1 MPCMCAGHPTRHRRN
16 STLPLAHKT
25 DPGIGPR
32 LRHLRLQKGYTV
44 EVLAAAAG
52 LNKGF
57 LSRLERGTKRPS
69 IETVL
74 RLSAALDVP
83 VGQLFGEQTSDDTVR
98 ISRAAG
104 RSRVLEDPQA
114 YSFELLTPKGSLM
127 EAFLFQVGTEPT
139 GNGQRHDG
147 EEMFLVLGGTV
158 EMRTPDRT
166 YVLEKGDC
174 AYFPGHLTHQ
184 MRRLGSE
191 PATAVIAVARDRS
204 PARRSQATADILR
217 PATPDRQQLYDAASE
232 DGHDRHDEDRPNR
245 GRYRS

>member
-1 MPCMCAGHPTRHRRN
+1 LA
-16 STLPLAHKT
+16 LPHKT

-44 EVLAAAAG
+44 EALAAAAG

-69 IETVL
+69 IESVL
-74 RLSAALDVP
+74 RLSAALEVP
-83 VGQLFGEQTSDDTVR
+83 IGQLFGEQTSADTVR
-98 ISRAAG
+98 ISRAA
-104 RSRVLEDPQA
+104 RRNRVLEDPDA

-127 EAFLFQVGTEPT
+127 EAFLFHVGTEPT

-174 AYFPGHLTHQ
+174 AYFPGHLAHQ

-191 PATAVIAVARDRS
+191 PTTAVIAVARDRS
-204 PARRSQATADILR
+204 PARRDQATADKLR
-217 PATPDRQQLYDAASE
+217 PATTRRRQRCRVTSE
-232 DGHDRHDEDRPNR
+232 DDHEHHGDHNSHQR
-245 GRYRS
+245 

>member
-1 MPCMCAGHPTRHRRN
+1 MP
-16 STLPLAHKT
+16 LPDKT

-32 LRHLRLQKGYTV
+32 LRHLRLTKGYTV
-44 EVLAAAAG
+44 EALAAAAG

-74 RLSAALDVP
+74 RLSAALAVP

-98 ISRAAG
+98 VSRAAG
-104 RSRVLEDPQA
+104 RSRVPESPDA

-127 EAFLFQVGTEPT
+127 EAFLFHVGTDPT
-139 GNGQRHDG
+139 GGGQQHDG
-147 EEMFLVLGGTV
+147 EEMFLVLAGTV

-174 AYFPGHLTHQ
+174 AYFPGHLTHS

-191 PATAVIAVARDRS
+191 PASAVIAVARDRP
-204 PARRSQATADILR
+204 PARSNRAVADMLR
-217 PATPDRQQLYDAASE
+217 PGTTRRQQPHCADPEAQRRRRDAPKSV
-232 DGHDRHDEDRPNR
+232 R
-245 GRYRS
+245 GRDQH

>member
-1 MPCMCAGHPTRHRRN
+1 
-16 STLPLAHKT
+16 LPLAQKT
-25 DPGIGPR
+25 DTGIGPR

-44 EVLAAAAG
+44 EALAAAAE

-69 IETVL
+69 VETVL
-74 RLSAALDVP
+74 RLSAALGVP

-98 ISRAAG
+98 ISRADG
-104 RSRVLEDPQA
+104 RSRVLEDPGA

-127 EAFLFQVGTEPT
+127 EAFLFHVGTEPT

-147 EEMFLVLGGTV
+147 EEMFLVLAGTV

-174 AYFPGHLTHQ
+174 AYFPGHLAHQ

-191 PATAVIAVARDRS
+191 PASAIIAVARDRS
-204 PARRSQATADILR
+204 PARRSEPTAEMRRLAAR
-217 PATPDRQQLYDAASE
+217 GRQQLDDANSE
-232 DGHDRHDEDRPNR
+232 VGHKRRGKDEANR
-245 GRYRS
+245 GRYQR